1 MVINAVALGL
11 IVLSIPATLHAQAT
25 QSQQPLQQSP
35 QPQHSQQQ
43 QQRQQYEF
51 KDNQWKPV
59 VRHDPDSPEGMLQ
72 TIARVREEGE
82 AEQSEELATA
92 WIEQFPNHP
101 RLVDAYMLRGDARV
115 ARRRYY
121 RALYD
126 YEFVIRSYPG
136 TEQFNLAMEREF
148 EIARLFGNGVK
159 RHFLGM
165 RILPAYEEA
174 EEILIRIQER
184 APGSDLGE
192 KASLELGDF
201 YFRRA
206 QMTQA
211 AEAYDLFLQNY
222 PRSPHRE
229 RVLLRIIQSNLAT
242 FKGPRFDST
251 GLIEA
256 QQRIRQYDKDYPVA
270 AEKIGTP
277 ALNVRID
284 ESLALKVYH
293 TARWYERTGER
304 VSAIYNYRRVIKDHP
319 RTAAAQLAL
328 DRLED
333 MEASPVPAAPGTAP
347 GSNPGSTPGST
358 PGSSTRPA
366 ATLPYEQLSTQPSTR
381 PAPAPAPEKQP

>member
-1 MVINAVALGL
+1 MIFNALALGL
-11 IVLSIPATLHAQAT
+11 VALPLASSLHAQQT
-25 QSQQPLQQSP
+25 QPPSSSSP
-35 QPQHSQQQ
+35 AVQQQ
-43 QQRQQYEF
+43 QQYEF
-51 KDNQWKPV
+51 RDNQWTQVP
-59 VRHDPDSPEGMLQ
+59 RYDPESPEGKLQ
-72 TIARVREEGE
+72 TIARVREQGE
-82 AEQSEELATA
+82 AKESEELASE
-92 WIEQFPNHP
+92 WIEQYPNHP

-126 YEFVIRSYPG
+126 YEYVIRSFPG

-229 RVLLRIIQSNLAT
+229 RVMLRIIQSNLAT

-293 TARWYERTGER
+293 TARWYERTGEQI
-304 VSAIYNYRRVIKDHP
+304 SAIYNYRRVIKDHP

-328 DRLED
+328 DRLEE
-333 MEASPVPAAPGTAP
+333 MEASPVPGAPATAT
-347 GSNPGSTPGST
+347 SA
-358 PGSSTRPA
+358 TRPA
-366 ATLPYEQLSTQPSTR
+366 TTLPYEQLTTR
-381 PAPAPAPEKQP
+381 PATGSSAEKQP